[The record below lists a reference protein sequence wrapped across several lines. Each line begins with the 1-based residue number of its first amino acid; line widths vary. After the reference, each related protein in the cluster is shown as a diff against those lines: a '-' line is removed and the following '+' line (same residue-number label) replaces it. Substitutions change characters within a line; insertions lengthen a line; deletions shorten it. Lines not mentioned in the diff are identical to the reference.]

1 MTLWSLSPAEWSA
14 LGLSLQVACTAT
26 MLSLPVAL
34 AIAYWLARRD
44 FLGKT
49 LLETIVNLPLVLPP
63 VVTGYL
69 LLLAF
74 GQQGWLGH
82 WLFAATGWRLVFDWK
97 GAALASAIMAFPL
110 MVRTIR
116 IAIANVDVR
125 LELAART
132 LGASWWETLFRITL
146 PLAQRGIIAGAV
158 LAAARSLGEFGATIM
173 LAGNIPGATQ
183 TVPLYIYSQVNAPG
197 GFEQSFRLVL
207 VSVGISAM
215 ALWLANRLERQS
227 SQRGEAP

>member
-1 MTLWSLSPAEWSA
+1 MTLWPLSPAEWSA

-26 MLSLPVAL
+26 ILSLPVAL
-34 AIAYWLARRD
+34 AIGYLLARRD

-49 LLETIVNLPLVLPP
+49 LLETVVNLPLVLPP

-74 GQQGWLGH
+74 GQQGWFGR
-82 WLFAATGWRLVFDWK
+82 WLFATTGWRVVFDWK

-116 IAIANVDVR
+116 IAIANVNVR
-125 LELAART
+125 LEQAART

-146 PLAQRGIIAGAV
+146 PLARRGIIAGAV
-158 LAAARSLGEFGATIM
+158 LATARSLGEFGATIM

-183 TVPLYIYSQVNAPG
+183 TMPLYIYSQVNAPG
-197 GFEQSFRLVL
+197 GFEQCIPLVL
-207 VSVGISAM
+207 ISVGISAI
-215 ALWLANRLERQS
+215 ALWVANNLERNTN
-227 SQRGEAP
+227 QRGETA